1 MTKTCS
7 LIRFIIGPA
16 RVNVS
21 SLAYAVDIAI
31 DLMFVQ
37 NIPMDDIMVTKDIYP
52 AVAKFLKMHSSS
64 APSIVAV
71 SRRIER
77 LANQCWDALVSRDL
91 VEEYIGAPIKDIRAP
106 RDMIFYLAFYV
117 HLNTPF
123 YIAIQRQPALLF

>member
-1 MTKTCS
+1 
-7 LIRFIIGPA
+7 
-16 RVNVS
+16 
-21 SLAYAVDIAI
+21 
-31 DLMFVQ
+31 MF
-37 NIPMDDIMVTKDIYP
+37 
-52 AVAKFLKMHSSS
+52 
-64 APSIVAV
+64 PSIVAV